1 MTNSS
6 SRNIPCLFHSA
17 ACTGLIAHSPV
28 DQKENIIKVLV
39 KRKLFDS
46 VSNRGRALTAKD

>member
-1 MTNSS
+1 MTNTS

-28 DQKENIIKVLV
+28 DQKENIIRVPV
-39 KRKLFDS
+39 KGNCLIQCQTEAER
-46 VSNRGRALTAKD
+46 